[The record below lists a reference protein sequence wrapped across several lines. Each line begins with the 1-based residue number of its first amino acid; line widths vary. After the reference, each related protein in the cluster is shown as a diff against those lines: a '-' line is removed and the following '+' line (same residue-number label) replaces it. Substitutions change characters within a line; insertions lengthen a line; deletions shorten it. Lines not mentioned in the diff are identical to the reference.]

1 MRKILLYLKGV
12 LMGTLIVVYLCGCG
26 KGTVAYVEEES
37 AASERQN
44 SEQDTTTIEVPQEQD
59 NEIIYV
65 YVCGQVQS
73 PGVYTVPEGSR
84 VYDLFELAGG
94 FTESAAVDYWNQA
107 RVLTDG
113 EMIYVPSKEEVKDRT
128 FEDTQRGKEDKSEK
142 ININTASK
150 EELMTLPG
158 IGEAKAMA
166 ILTYRQQNGPF
177 SSIEEVKQV
186 EGIKEAVFSKI
197 KVYIEI

>member
-1 MRKILLYLKGV
+1 
-12 LMGTLIVVYLCGCG
+12 MGTLIVVYLCGCG